1 MRYCSKKMSG
11 RESWNFLNLLPDIIK
26 EKISDMGLSEKEVN
40 EIIKIWNNQ
49 ISNKNTQI
57 ETEIVKNIKDL
68 ISQDLCVDR
77 IIMDRVKEAMDHYV
91 KGQWV
96 SSIALCGLICE
107 YLSYIMIEEY
117 IKRNGIDGII
127 KYNKELS
134 NQYGRLKLLGKLKF
148 ITEYQRK
155 SLDQIRDIRNK
166 YVHLERINEIAGRI
180 KEDNFIIITNLIKFL
195 NEKYPRPEVI

>member
-1 MRYCSKKMSG
+1 MSG

-68 ISQDLCVDR
+68 ISQDFCVDR

>member
-1 MRYCSKKMSG
+1 MI
-11 RESWNFLNLLPDIIK
+11 EILEEILNRIPNK

-68 ISQDLCVDR
+68 ISQDFCVDR

>member
-1 MRYCSKKMSG
+1 MSG

-68 ISQDLCVDR
+68 ISQDFCVDR

-195 NEKYPRPEVI
+195 NEKYPRPEVIW